1 MWIFRSEP
9 WQFSNEKT
17 RLLALFGSCIRTRGA
32 LALRGSAALRGLQ
45 VLGFRWHRRA
55 RHRREL
61 LSGLERSGPE
71 LMQQVYA
78 GECYQQ
84 AERDEELHTSSAGN
98 GAGPERPG
106 PSTCLIHACRGRGV
120 RVAAGDAATRP
131 STSWR

>member
-1 MWIFRSEP
+1 MWIFRSQP
-9 WQFSNEKT
+9 WQFSNEKM
-17 RLLALFGSCIRTRGA
+17 RLIAPFGGRIRTRGA
-32 LALRGSAALRGLQ
+32 LALRGSAALRGLE

-84 AERDEELHTSSAGN
+84 AERDEELHASSSASS

-106 PSTCLIHACRGRGV
+106 PDTCLIHACRGRGV
-120 RVAAGDAATRP
+120 RVAAGDA
-131 STSWR
+131 